1 MAVRQYT
8 AAQLLALRESP
19 LVCKPDNLPAIEQ
32 WIEYVYMERADG
44 VREKLRIPH
53 SEPSSSAQAQQP
65 KQQQR
70 QQQRVSA
77 GAEGSPMGSFST
89 GRPTLGTRS
98 STLRGNGEDISLGPP
113 KTMFPS
119 SRNVSRLSDL
129 PDRTATT
136 IGDGTTSEEPE
147 SARSRFFSDRQL
159 NRRSMNN
166 EKEGKDGRDN
176 RDSWTSVRERREKQ
190 DREDGDRRNGFGE
203 RHDPRWT
210 RDDRR
215 NGDRAGGWRERE
227 QQRRDRDHDRV
238 EKEPEWMDDPVVK
251 KDQELGFGMARTQE
265 EFQKWKEGMSKK
277 AKGDVDKAEPVETVS
292 EPAPPPPEPKANV
305 PPLKLDGFESGM
317 FGGWGAGSANTGSQ
331 GATTPG
337 ATGSIKASTGK
348 PKTSRFAS
356 MFKPSAEET
365 PPTPA
370 AEEPSAQQPA
380 NGHAAKTTAEDQEG
394 FNRVLQML
402 GSAKLGQ
409 PTPPQAEQTPV
420 SPPPPI
426 KTSGMN
432 GGAAAKPKS
441 RFTDM
446 FAQKSPER
454 LQSPQQGGV
463 QLGDSVFGSESNG
476 PAASFGDRMPERQV
490 GEQQIPRSQAPQSA
504 MSPEPSGIPFNAL
517 REQQPRPASG
527 RINDL
532 AMFDPPSRRTAS
544 PDLNVQNLIAQSRQ
558 RQHGS
563 SESQQL
569 LSLLR
574 KEPSSSR
581 PPSQQAL
588 PNYGAVDQMQ
598 HWLNSQQQPQMNA
611 EPHAPK
617 PRVPQQPPGLFEE
630 QLMRNYPPEQQ
641 QRQEQPQMPP
651 GMHEPQRRPSQ
662 RVPPGFYDEPSIFLQ
677 QQQQQQQQQQHPQQ
691 QQMRRQFADGP
702 PLQQQVPGA
711 GRRPSAHP
719 NLPQMQIPQGQQ
731 FPPSEYH
738 QLTSPVGAQG
748 PPPPGFNPHM
758 PRHPPGFHNIN
769 IFQQPQ
775 QREPPP
781 PGFGGLQSPPA
792 NAPPGFFGPQGI
804 PPGFPMQAQQMRSPT
819 DGLPPGRGRGL
830 WADQLCINQA
840 NIHERNR

>member
-1 MAVRQYT
+1 MSVRHYT

-19 LVCKPDNLPAIEQ
+19 LVSKPDNLPAIEQ

-44 VREKLRIPH
+44 GREKLRIPH
-53 SEPSSSAQAQQP
+53 SESPQQP
-65 KQQQR
+65 KPQQR

-98 STLRGNGEDISLGPP
+98 STLRGNGEEVSLGPP

-119 SRNVSRLSDL
+119 SRNISRLSDL
-129 PDRTATT
+129 PDRNATT
-136 IGDGTTSEEPE
+136 TGDGAASEEPE

-176 RDSWTSVRERREKQ
+176 RDSWTSLRERREKQ
-190 DREDGDRRNGFGE
+190 DREDGDRRNGFGG
-203 RHDPRWT
+203 RDDPRWT

-227 QQRRDRDHDRV
+227 QQRRDRDHDRG

-277 AKGDVDKAEPVETVS
+277 AKGEVVKEEPVETAP
-292 EPAPPPPEPKANV
+292 EPATAPAEPKPTVA
-305 PPLKLDGFESGM
+305 PLKLDGFESGI
-317 FGGWGAGSANTGSQ
+317 FGGWGVGNASAGGSQ

-348 PKTSRFAS
+348 PKASRFAS
-356 MFKPSAEET
+356 MFKPAAEET

-370 AEEPSAQQPA
+370 EEPNAPQPA

-409 PTPPQAEQTPV
+409 PTPPQAEQTPA
-420 SPPPPI
+420 SPPPAI

-432 GGAAAKPKS
+432 GTGPAKPKS

-463 QLGDSVFGSESNG
+463 QLGDSVFGSEANG
-476 PAASFGDRMPERQV
+476 PASFGARMPERQAS
-490 GEQQIPRSQAPQSA
+490 EQQLPRTQAPQSA
-504 MSPEPSGIPFNAL
+504 MSPEPSGIPFNAM
-517 REQQPRPASG
+517 REQRPASG
-527 RINDL
+527 RMNDL
-532 AMFDPPSRRTAS
+532 AMFDPPSRNAAS
-544 PDLNVQNLIAQSRQ
+544 PDVNIQNLLAQNRQ

-563 SESQQL
+563 NNESQQL
-569 LSLLR
+569 LNLLR
-574 KEPSSSR
+574 KDTSSSR

-588 PNYGAVDQMQ
+588 PMHGGLDQMH
-598 HWLNSQQQPQMNA
+598 HWLDNQQRPQVPA

-630 QLMRNYPPEQQ
+630 QLMRNYPTEQQ
-641 QRQEQPQMPP
+641 HRQEPLQMPP
-651 GMHEPQRRPSQ
+651 GMQEPQRRSS
-662 RVPPGFYDEPSIFLQ
+662 RVPPGFFDEQQNIFLQ
-677 QQQQQQQQQQHPQQ
+677 QRQQHQQ
-691 QQMRRQFADGP
+691 QQMRQQFADGP
-702 PLQQQVPGA
+702 PPQQQVPGA

-719 NLPQMQIPQGQQ
+719 NLPPMQIPQGQQ

-792 NAPPGFFGPQGI
+792 NAPPGFFGPQGV

-819 DGLPPGRGRGL
+819 DGLPPGRGRGFVDGFDPSI
-830 WADQLCINQA
+830 AMGP
-840 NIHERNR
+840 RR